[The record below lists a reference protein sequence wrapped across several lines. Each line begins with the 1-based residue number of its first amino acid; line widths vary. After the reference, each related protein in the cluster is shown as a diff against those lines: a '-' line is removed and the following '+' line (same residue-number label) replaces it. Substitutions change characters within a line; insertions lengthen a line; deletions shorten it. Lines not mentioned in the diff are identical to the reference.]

1 MQTAMIMPAPQAPAN
16 SPATSPIQGTK
27 CYACGAS
34 AIGHALRCSDGGP
47 ARGDDH
53 PKTTAVPACRRHAQD
68 PRRHPALDRLVPR
81 PAPRLRA
88 CTIKRAKL
96 FVEAHHRHL
105 PKVTGALFAAAVDQG
120 HVRVGVVVV
129 SRPKARHL
137 DDGETCEV
145 TRVAIDDDTGKRNAC
160 SMLYGA
166 ARRAAQ
172 ALGYSKIITYTRAD
186 EPGTSLKAA
195 GWTAVAEVDG
205 ESWDRDA
212 RPRDEAEVVDRI
224 RWEAKL

>member
-1 MQTAMIMPAPQAPAN
+1 MCTPMTVQQLARLETA
-16 SPATSPIQGTK
+16 TTR
-27 CYACGAS
+27 CYACDGAPV
-34 AIGHALRCSDGGP
+34 GHALRDDRGGP
-47 ARGDDH
+47 ERGDPDH
-53 PKTTAVPACRRHAQD
+53 MIAVPACRRHAWD
-68 PRRHPALDRLVPR
+68 PRRHPDLDRLVPR
-81 PAPRLRA
+81 PAPRLRP
-88 CTIKRAKL
+88 CTIKRAKV

-105 PKVTGALFAAAVDQG
+105 PKLQGALFAAAVDQG

-129 SRPKARHL
+129 GRPKARHL

-172 ALGYSKIITYTRAD
+172 ALGYSKIITYTRVD

-205 ESWDRDA
+205 ESWDRED
-212 RPRDEAEVVDRI
+212 RPRAEAEVVDRI
-224 RWEAKL
+224 RWEVKL